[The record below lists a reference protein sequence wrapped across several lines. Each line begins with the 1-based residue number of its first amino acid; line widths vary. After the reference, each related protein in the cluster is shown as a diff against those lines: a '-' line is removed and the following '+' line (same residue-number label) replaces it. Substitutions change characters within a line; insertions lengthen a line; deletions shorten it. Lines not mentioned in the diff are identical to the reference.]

1 MSNNITS
8 QNIIVIDKFLT
19 DNNMIIPVDDVK
31 VLVLLFMEVQHAHF
45 IETPMFFATVC
56 GVVCVCQIISLAKT

>member
-31 VLVLLFMEVQHAHF
+31 VLVLLFMEVHIHAC
-45 IETPMFFATVC
+45 MFLEILMSFMMPL
-56 GVVCVCQIISLAKT
+56 I